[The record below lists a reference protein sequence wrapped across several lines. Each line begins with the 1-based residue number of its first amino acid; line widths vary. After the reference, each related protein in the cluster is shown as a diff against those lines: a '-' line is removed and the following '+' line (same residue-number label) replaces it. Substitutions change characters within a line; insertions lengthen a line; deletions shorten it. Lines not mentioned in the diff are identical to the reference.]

1 VRWQRRKGVARH
13 FSGSVPLRYDTK
25 VGKIDQRYSM
35 AARCPHCEHR
45 AILTVAA
52 ANRLVSASK
61 HRLESFACPIRHG
74 WHLRYPGIE
83 NCGKGSRRG
92 WR

>member
-1 VRWQRRKGVARH
+1 
-13 FSGSVPLRYDTK
+13 
-25 VGKIDQRYSM
+25 
-35 AARCPHCEHR
+35 
-45 AILTVAA
+45 VAA

-83 NCGKGSRRG
+83 NGGKGSRRG

>member
-1 VRWQRRKGVARH
+1 VL
-13 FSGSVPLRYDTK
+13 LRYATQ
-25 VGKIDQRYSM
+25 VGKDQRYSM

-45 AILTVAA
+45 AILTATA

-61 HRLESFACPIRHG
+61 HQLESFPCPVRHG

-83 NCGKGSRRG
+83 NGGKAPRRG